1 MRPLPF
7 DVFICHASEDKEA
20 VARPLARILR
30 SRGFSVW
37 IDEVEMKLGDNLRQ
51 TIDAGL
57 RASTFGAVILS
68 PSFFEKRWPQWELDG
83 LADREMSSGTKV
95 VLPIWHEVDHDD
107 VAAHSPSLAGK
118 LAART
123 SDGVDRVADAVA
135 EVLRGPTGATLEID
149 HVPRTPEEEAALLR
163 ARPSAWEYMLF
174 AAVLRRELDALEPK
188 YRDHELGYA
197 PPGSGPMLDGAE
209 ATTFLSDAFRQVRG
223 LLANFN
229 RLMDPKSQELAFGP
243 LGQAGDPAAIR
254 HLAERVV
261 DVYEGMLDWA
271 ARLRATA
278 VAHRFRRALDLSSA
292 VVSQPL
298 RQFREFVAHA
308 VSEIDRVQSLPDG
321 EVEEPMTV
329 VLTLTLSIEDGLA
342 DELGRELDRL

>member
-1 MRPLPF
+1 MAF

-20 VARPLARILR
+20 VARPLAQILR

-37 IDEVEMKLGDNLRQ
+37 IDEVELKLGDSLRQ

-57 RASTFGAVILS
+57 RTSTFGAVVLS

-83 LADREMSSGTKV
+83 LADRELSSGTKV

-123 SDGVDRVADAVA
+123 SDGVERVADAVA
-135 EVLRGPTGATLEID
+135 EVLGGRTESTPEID

-163 ARPSAWEYMLF
+163 RRPPGWEYMLF
-174 AAVLRRELDALEPK
+174 AAVLRREMDALESK

-197 PPGSGPMLDGAE
+197 PPAHGSVLDGAE
-209 ATTFLSDAFRQVRG
+209 ATTFLSGAYRQVRG

-243 LGQAGDPAAIR
+243 LGQAGDPARIR

-271 ARLRATA
+271 ARLRSTP
-278 VAHRFRRALDLSSA
+278 VADRFQRALDLSSA

-298 RQFREFVAHA
+298 RQFREFVDHA
-308 VSEIDRVQSLPDG
+308 VAEIDRVQGLLDE
-321 EVEEPMTV
+321 EVEEPITV
-329 VLTLTLSIEDGLA
+329 VLTLTLSIADGLA
-342 DELGRELDRL
+342 EELQRELDRL